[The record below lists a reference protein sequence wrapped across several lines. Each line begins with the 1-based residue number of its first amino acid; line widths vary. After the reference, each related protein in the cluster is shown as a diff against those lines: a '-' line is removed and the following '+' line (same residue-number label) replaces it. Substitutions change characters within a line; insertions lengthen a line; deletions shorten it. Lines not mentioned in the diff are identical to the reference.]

1 MMNHHS
7 VPHLCMYRAA
17 WPAKKETSQQLNILV
32 LSSFNWESI
41 GGGNPFVRKCLESL
55 KSVSR
60 TAQSVSK
67 DLELKYILQFGGRKT
82 RSPND
87 LQIKYKNKS
96 TLCWYYIIFIL
107 IFDLIFFS
115 LKRKFGTPT
124 PLFYHH
130 FILPSL
136 FIFSCQ
142 SSSIP
147 TLELIT

>member
-7 VPHLCMYRAA
+7 VRHLCRYRAA
-17 WPAKKETSQQLNILV
+17 WAAKKETSQQLKILV

-82 RSPND
+82 
-87 LQIKYKNKS
+87 NKIQKQKHFM
-96 TLCWYYIIFIL
+96 LIL
-107 IFDLIFFS
+107 HHLYFDI
-115 LKRKFGTPT
+115 
-124 PLFYHH
+124 
-130 FILPSL
+130 
-136 FIFSCQ
+136 
-142 SSSIP
+142 
-147 TLELIT
+147 